1 MNTRWQRAG
10 QKVFAL
16 EPVLR
21 KAANK
26 ISQRY
31 K

>member
-1 MNTRWQRAG
+1 LLA
-10 QKVFAL
+10 FAL